1 MHFARRMASQYSK
14 PLDVSSARKSFI
26 HFTSV
31 TENGFAVKGEKDM
44 TIEEAVHDVDRVDYY
59 KGYVGAVLDAYAE
72 GVDVR
77 SYFAWS
83 EHFRLSLRFVC
94 TLQC

>member
-1 MHFARRMASQYSK
+1 MSLIRS
-14 PLDVSSARKSFI
+14 I
-26 HFTSV
+26 SV

-44 TIEEAVHDVDRVDYY
+44 TIEEAVHDTDRVEYY
-59 KGYVGAVLDAYAE
+59 KGYIGAMLDAYAE

-83 EHFRLSLRFVC
+83 KPSVAVTISRDV
-94 TLQC
+94 